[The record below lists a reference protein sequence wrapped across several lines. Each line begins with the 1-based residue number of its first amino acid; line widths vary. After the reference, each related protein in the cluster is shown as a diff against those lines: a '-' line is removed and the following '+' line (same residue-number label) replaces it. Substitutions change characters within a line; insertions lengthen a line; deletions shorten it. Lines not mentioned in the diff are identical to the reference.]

1 LKKFLCLI
9 ANRKGIEVTI
19 TLLIE
24 ELQDIHEVIL
34 IYPNR
39 RAVRTISYISTVQ
52 KKLFHAYCIDKY
64 TLAKHGVT
72 LF

>member
-1 LKKFLCLI
+1 M
-9 ANRKGIEVTI
+9 

-24 ELQDIHEVIL
+24 ELQDTHEVIL

-52 KKLFHAYCIDKY
+52 KKLFQIYGLDKY

-72 LF
+72 RF